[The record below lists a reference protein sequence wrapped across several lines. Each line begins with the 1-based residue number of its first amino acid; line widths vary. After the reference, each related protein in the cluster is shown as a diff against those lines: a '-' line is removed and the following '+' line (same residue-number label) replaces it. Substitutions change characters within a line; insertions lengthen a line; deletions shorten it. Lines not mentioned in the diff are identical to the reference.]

1 MATDLSKEQALDT
14 DPKAKQQ
21 TNFTWNLDFAGNVTK
36 LFIFE
41 EAEENILDFSQ
52 GTVRLF

>member
-1 MATDLSKEQALDT
+1 MTIDLSKEQALDT

-36 LFIFE
+36 LFISE